1 MIMVSTKTCMQ
12 HDSKWVQKIN
22 PNQQRTTL
30 KVKHNQCIHIP
41 MKLPRG
47 HSESGLDGVQ
57 DHRGFRLQRR
67 TVRQKAIEVPSNFFV
82 NFFK

>member
-47 HSESGLDGVQ
+47 HSESGLIQ
-57 DHRGFRLQRR
+57 ILPRKYSSS
-67 TVRQKAIEVPSNFFV
+67 VRQQ
-82 NFFK
+82 